1 MISIKS
7 IISRIKPYLRPIY
20 IKLRYSGNKNYCTVC
35 GFNSRMFLPFGDT
48 KRESAMCQNCRSLE
62 RHRALITFL
71 RIKTNFFKSQKKVLH
86 FAPEDC
92 FINLF
97 KKQHKNKYLTAD
109 LYAPAMLKM
118 DITNIEFPDN
128 SFNII
133 ICNHVLEHIPNDI
146 KAMNEIWRVLKNN
159 GWAVLN
165 VPTSGKENTWEDE
178 KIISKSDRLKFFGHE
193 EHVRYYG
200 KDYKDR
206 LSSIG
211 FDVEVVFPGDFLNSD
226 EIKKQSII
234 ENDPIYFCRV
244 KKI

>member
-1 MISIKS
+1 
-7 IISRIKPYLRPIY
+7 
-20 IKLRYSGNKNYCTVC
+20 
-35 GFNSRMFLPFGDT
+35 
-48 KRESAMCQNCRSLE
+48 MCPRCRSLE

-92 FINLF
+92 FIKSF
-97 KKQHKNKYLTAD
+97 KKQHSNNYLTAD

-133 ICNHVLEHIPNDI
+133 ICNHVLEHIPNDL

-165 VPTSGKENTWEDE
+165 VPTSGKEKTWEDK
-178 KIISKSDRLKFFGHE
+178 KIITETDRLKFFGHA

-211 FDVEVVFPGDFLNSD
+211 FDVEVVLPRDF
-226 EIKKQSII
+226 
-234 ENDPIYFCRV
+234 
-244 KKI
+244 